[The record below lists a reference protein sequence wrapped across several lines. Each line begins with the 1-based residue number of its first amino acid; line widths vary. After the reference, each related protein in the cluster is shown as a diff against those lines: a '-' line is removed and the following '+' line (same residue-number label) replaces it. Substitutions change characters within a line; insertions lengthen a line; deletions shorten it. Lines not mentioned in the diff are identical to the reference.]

1 MTLIRSKFAK
11 SLNWN
16 LLKTY
21 HEIVISKGVT
31 SASIALSRKQ
41 STISHSLKQ
50 LEDELG
56 IKLCMRGPGGFK
68 LTDEG
73 HVLFEYCSTIFDK
86 IDEIPNNLENLS
98 EEIHGQL
105 KLQFISNIVCP
116 TMDKIL
122 SNYNQRYPYVEL
134 DISIVP
140 WEGIPKA
147 ILSNQVD
154 IGIAPVS
161 IKYPELK
168 YDLLYRESQIAYCS
182 NNHYLYGK
190 KITDFTKLA
199 EDMIILTGN
208 DEPEQL
214 TKFRL
219 KYNIGHHIAG
229 ISSHLEEAKRL
240 TVIGAGI
247 CFLPEGFTEIE
258 RKNGQL
264 WPITNVIDEL
274 TLDIFIIT
282 HPQIPEHLTRQY
294 FLNEVL
300 KYSFP

>member
-1 MTLIRSKFAK
+1 MTLTRAKFSK

-16 LLKTY
+16 LLKTF

-31 SASIALSRKQ
+31 SASLAMSRKQ

-56 IKLCMRGPGGFK
+56 MRLCIRGPAGFK

-73 HVLFEYCSTIFDK
+73 QILFEYCDSIHKK
-86 IDEIPNNLENLS
+86 INEIPNNLDNLS

-105 KLQFISNIVCP
+105 KLQIISNIVCP
-116 TMDKIL
+116 TLDKIL
-122 SNYNQRYPYVEL
+122 SDYNQQYPYIEL

-140 WEGIPKA
+140 WEGISKA
-147 ILSNQVD
+147 ILRNQVD
-154 IGIAPVS
+154 VGVAPAT
-161 IKYPELK
+161 IKYPELR
-168 YDLLYRESQIAYCS
+168 YDLLYRECQLAYCS
-182 NNHYLYGK
+182 NTHHLYGK
-190 KITDFTKLA
+190 KITDFTKLSQ
-199 EDMIILTGN
+199 EKIVLTGN

-240 TVIGAGI
+240 TLIGAGI
-247 CFLPEGFTEIE
+247 CFLPEGFTETE
-258 RKNGQL
+258 ENKGKL
-264 WPITNVIDEL
+264 WPITEAVDEL

-282 HPQIPEHLTRQY
+282 HPQVPEHLTRQY
-294 FLNEVL
+294 FLNEVT
-300 KYSFP
+300 KAIPK